1 MVKITLPFILALF
14 AFKHPFESIL
24 TPAVFNVILAFESVW
39 VPWDGV
45 ITSKPYVVELLIA
58 FKLLTSSLTT
68 FWEPVDLKIKPAISL
83 EFLINPPLLKSIV
96 FDASNIEIPAPPVV
110 ARFPFWFKITT
121 LSAIFKFCLF
131 MYVVVPI
138 TRKEPGIDIVSL
150 MLPIVIER
158 LIELILPVVIVLFA
172 VNVTFPVKIESP
184 TTNNLD
190 FKYKSKLLLLLVI
203 LLLDIVNG
211 VTEINDD
218 NEPEI
223 KEMESNDALLKDEI
237 EVDIMLFNANVLFDN
252 EEIEVNNVSF
262 KFEIDENV
270 DVDKEDTKLF
280 IPIDNDEIVP
290 KVKWLKPDVL
300 FDNEEIVV
308 LNDDTQLFVTLL
320 NDETDV
326 DSVVLNDEIEED
338 TLLIE
343 EDKEDTDMDDVL
355 LNDEIE
361 VNREEIDVD
370 DPLIKDE
377 IDVDKDDS
385 VVDDVLIK

>member
-1 MVKITLPFILALF
+1 
-14 AFKHPFESIL
+14 
-24 TPAVFNVILAFESVW
+24 
-39 VPWDGV
+39 
-45 ITSKPYVVELLIA
+45 
-58 FKLLTSSLTT
+58 
-68 FWEPVDLKIKPAISL
+68 
-83 EFLINPPLLKSIV
+83 
-96 FDASNIEIPAPPVV
+96 
-110 ARFPFWFKITT
+110 
-121 LSAIFKFCLF
+121 

-290 KVKWLKPDVL
+290 KVK
-300 FDNEEIVV
+300 
-308 LNDDTQLFVTLL
+308 
-320 NDETDV
+320 
-326 DSVVLNDEIEED
+326 
-338 TLLIE
+338 
-343 EDKEDTDMDDVL
+343 
-355 LNDEIE
+355 
-361 VNREEIDVD
+361 
-370 DPLIKDE
+370 
-377 IDVDKDDS
+377 
-385 VVDDVLIK
+385 